1 MTDDHGPDCA
11 CRECRYADAPP
22 EAWAD
27 FVRGLIVV
35 ACIGILG
42 ALVLVARN
50 AWGVEALPLCHSSI
64 PQPPLVVV
72 LPDGTEVPAT
82 SIEYDLASRR
92 VVVIGNSRAFC
103 DGFEG

>member
-11 CRECRYADAPP
+11 CRECRYTDAPP

-42 ALVLVARN
+42 ALVLVAHN
-50 AWGVEALPLCHSSI
+50 AWGATETPPCSSAV

-72 LPDGTEVPAT
+72 LPNGDEIPAT

-92 VVVIGNSRAFC
+92 VVVIGNDRVFC
-103 DGFEG
+103 DGFGP

>member
-22 EAWAD
+22 EAFED

-35 ACIGILG
+35 AGIGTLA
-42 ALVLVARN
+42 ALLA
-50 AWGVEALPLCHSSI
+50 AAHYAIAAESLPPCSSSI

-72 LPDGTEVPAT
+72 LPDGTEIPAT
-82 SIEYDLASRR
+82 SIEYQLASRR
-92 VVVIGNSRAFC
+92 IEVIGNSRLFC
-103 DGFEG
+103 DGLEG